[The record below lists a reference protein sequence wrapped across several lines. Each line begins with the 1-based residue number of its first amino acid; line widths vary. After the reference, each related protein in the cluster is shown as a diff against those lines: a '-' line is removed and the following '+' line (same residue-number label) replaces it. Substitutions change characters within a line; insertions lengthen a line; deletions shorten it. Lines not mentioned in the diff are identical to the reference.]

1 MAKICFLQSTV
12 KKDKKSVVQN
22 NITIGTLV
30 GNLHIGPSFTAIGSS
45 PNTSRTS
52 RVTSSDRHL
61 EQCLSSGRIIED
73 EELELIAEAIGKSW
87 KDVGKLLRVESQI
100 LNCLENDNMRP
111 SKYKNAPYRMLYLWT
126 QKYDKK
132 ATVGK
137 LTKALCKA
145 GEKDIVKQLRS

>member
-1 MAKICFLQSTV
+1 M

-73 EELELIAEAIGKSW
+73 EELEIIAEAIGKSW

-100 LNCLENDNMRP
+100 LNCLENDNIRP
-111 SKYKNAPYRMLYLWT
+111 VKHRNASYRMLYLWT

-145 GEKDIVKQLRS
+145 GEKDIVKHLRS